1 MRIENGMNS
10 LGSVG
15 NLMSPVVQKRVKHP
29 CFGGPRILTPFF
41 AFSSVFGGHTLLTRY
56 LEDYRETPPNPR
68 IPQLQLQDIF
78 ASAFVGPDVVHL
90 SGDMQMQVMPVVGY
104 KEKSP

>member
-1 MRIENGMNS
+1 MFW
-10 LGSVG
+10 
-15 NLMSPVVQKRVKHP
+15 
-29 CFGGPRILTPFF
+29 FGGPRILTPFF
-41 AFSSVFGGHTLLTRY
+41 AKPQY
-56 LEDYRETPPNPR
+56 LEDYRETNQTR
-68 IPQLQLQDIF
+68 KTKLQLQDIF